1 MRLSIYGALRSV
13 DVECRSR
20 VAGGRRQ
27 RGQMIVRVRTDG
39 ERDQR
44 LVRVGLDA
52 QVVYD
57 GADGV
62 VRITR
67 DTGGT
72 HRPRPGRHLRFLHS
86 APAEDRAAAA
96 ISARRGHVTHPTNT
110 NLSTGVA
117 VLLLRHPLCLF

>member
-1 MRLSIYGALRSV
+1 MWMTSIVSSRRLSVGQEYRA
-13 DVECRSR
+13 
-20 VAGGRRQ
+20 Q
-27 RGQMIVRVRTDG
+27 RGLIVRVRTDG

-57 GADGV
+57 GPDGV

-117 VLLLRHPLCLF
+117 VLLLLVLDRHPLCLF